1 MDHLMLQLLVFFF
14 SSRRRHTR
22 LQGDWSSDVCSSDL
36 TAAELARFRRAQL
49 AARAAELVAL
59 WDDRLEPRDDESL
72 ARLARRARERR
83 AMGGDPP
90 LFGGHTWGAGVRG
103 SRPGSRPPG
112 APRRPKPRLP
122 G

>member
-59 WDDRLEPRDDESL
+59 WDDRLEPRDDEAT
-72 ARLARRARERR
+72 ARLARRASERQAVWR
-83 AMGGDPP
+83 DPL
-90 LFGGHTWGAGVRG
+90 LFGEHTWGAGVRVSPPV
-103 SRPGSRPPG
+103 SRPIV
-112 APRRPKPRLP
+112 AQRLCKR
-122 G
+122 